1 MAISCHLGWPL
12 FLQMPLY
19 CCSCLTEKNLLS
31 CPRTSFLSILLQ
43 EARLG
48 GLLDKALTVRP
59 DEGHAPD
66 YGHEGK
72 LLQKDGYW
80 PPLSSLV
87 IHGMF
92 CLFDRSVSLQR
103 GTPSS
108 PLTRPTPPA
117 QGSMVLYRVC
127 CLHLLSLRQGLD
139 HPCKVVS
146 LIIYN
151 AKW

>member
-1 MAISCHLGWPL
+1 MVLLGPSVAWAISCHLGWPL

-19 CCSCLTEKNLLS
+19 CRSCLTEKNLLS

-43 EARLG
+43 EAQLG

-108 PLTRPTPPA
+108 PLTRPTPSTGKHGIV
-117 QGSMVLYRVC
+117 QG
-127 CLHLLSLRQGLD
+127 LLS
-139 HPCKVVS
+139 PS
-146 LIIYN
+146 LVPE
-151 AKW
+151 ARAGSPM